1 MLSKWLESSRLNTFL
16 RNSRASDAPKGLVR
30 TLIGGVV
37 AAVSGLFLSRLLGA
51 VVQALIVRRLGV
63 TLYGEYATL
72 LISLSL
78 FASLLGLGLDTWLLQ
93 EGGRDPANLAQRM
106 REVLAIK
113 GIAALGLLGLL
124 AIIWSNQI
132 VRGPAFVVGAFAI
145 IFDSFAQT
153 GYSALRTLRR
163 NTLVAVFQTATPLLL
178 LGVLFALERA
188 ALSVLLLVS
197 IQAACSVALTLVVL
211 TRVWRIHSLATLT
224 QLDLRYA
231 VKKGWLFMA
240 AEGLSNIYTQSGPA
254 ILGAAVS
261 TAAVGIYSPAKNLI
275 LLTLLVPNLFFSVGL
290 PLLIAPNTP
299 PSEYW
304 RVIRVM
310 LAGSVAYGLAALA
323 GLWIFGSLLIRIVY
337 GSEFDAALPL
347 VRVMSLVPLLKAC
360 SFVWVAI
367 MLSRLQQR
375 LRVLLQVLTVVV
387 SVAAGLLIIPAY
399 GVAGAAWLY
408 VGIELLLCGLY
419 GLGAWFVTRRGSR

>member
-1 MLSKWLESSRLNTFL
+1 MLSKWFESSRLNTFL
-16 RNSRASDAPKGLVR
+16 RNSRDGDAPKGLVR

-93 EGGRDPANLAQRM
+93 EGGRDSANLAQRM

-113 GIAALGLLGLL
+113 VIAALGLLGLL
-124 AIIWSNQI
+124 AIIWSNRI
-132 VRGPAFVVGAFAI
+132 VQGPAFVIGAFAI

-153 GYSALRTLRR
+153 GYSALRTMRR
-163 NTLVAVFQTATPLLL
+163 NTLVAVFQTVTPLLL
-178 LGVLFALERA
+178 LSVLFALERA

-231 VKKGWLFMA
+231 VKKGWLFVA

-254 ILGAAVS
+254 ILGAVVS
-261 TAAVGIYSPAKNLI
+261 TAAVGIYSPARNVI
-275 LLTLLVPNLFFSVGL
+275 LLTLLAPNLIVSVGL
-290 PLLIAPNTP
+290 RLLKAPNTP
-299 PSEYW
+299 PS
-304 RVIRVM
+304 
-310 LAGSVAYGLAALA
+310 
-323 GLWIFGSLLIRIVY
+323 
-337 GSEFDAALPL
+337 
-347 VRVMSLVPLLKAC
+347 
-360 SFVWVAI
+360 
-367 MLSRLQQR
+367 
-375 LRVLLQVLTVVV
+375 
-387 SVAAGLLIIPAY
+387 
-399 GVAGAAWLY
+399 
-408 VGIELLLCGLY
+408 
-419 GLGAWFVTRRGSR
+419 

>member
-1 MLSKWLESSRLNTFL
+1 MLSKWFESARLNTFF
-16 RNSRASDAPKGLVR
+16 RNSRAAAGPKGLVG

-37 AAVSGLFLSRLLGA
+37 AAVSGLFLARLLGA
-51 VVQALIVRRLGV
+51 VVQALIVRRMGV

-72 LISLSL
+72 LISLGL

-93 EGGRDPANLAQRM
+93 EGGRDPANLAQHM
-106 REVLAIK
+106 REVLTIK
-113 GIAALGLLGLL
+113 GVAALGLLVLL
-124 AIIWSNQI
+124 AVIWSNEI
-132 VRGPAFVVGAFAI
+132 VQGPAFVVGALAI

-153 GYSALRTLRR
+153 GYSALRAQRR
-163 NTLVAVFQTATPLLL
+163 NTLVAAFQTVTPLLL
-178 LGVLFALERA
+178 LGVLFAFERA

-211 TRVWRIHSLATLT
+211 TRVWRINSPTT
-224 QLDLRYA
+224 RIRFKLRYV
-231 VKKGWLFMA
+231 VKKGWLFVA

-254 ILGAAVS
+254 ILGAAVG
-261 TAAVGIYSPAKNLI
+261 TAAVGIYSPARNLI
-275 LLTLLVPNLFFSVGL
+275 LLTLLAPNLLFSVGL
-290 PLLIAPNTP
+290 PLLMAPDTP

-310 LAGSVAYGLAALA
+310 LSGSVAYGLVALA

-375 LRVLLQVLTVVV
+375 LRVTLQLLTVVV
-387 SVAAGLLIIPAY
+387 SVVAGLLIIPAY
-399 GVAGAAWLY
+399 GLAGAAWLY
-408 VGIELLLCGLY
+408 VGVELLLCGLY